1 MYPSRRSHHR
11 QSVTISMLLGQEYQI
26 CVETFRTLTHFLHI
40 KITGLEG
47 VSKFVGLHIKMH
59 MVMWFCIAKC
69 VAHRPINKQKLNRI
83 HFCCNSLR
91 KHLSQVSEYLIL
103 SRFLLGSISVSLG
116 SLSVFA
122 CFTLGVRSVQSWF
135 SLGSLLVFVFLVQM
149 ILFSFINI
157 LCHTALHDSM
167 IHVLPFQSWG
177 DFKSQVLPRTW
188 GVQLFKRN
196 RISFL
201 LKNIPPCTWES
212 LWGKL

>member
-11 QSVTISMLLGQEYQI
+11 QSVTISMLLGQGYQI

-47 VSKFVGLHIKMH
+47 VSKFVGLHIKIH

-103 SRFLLGSISVSLG
+103 SRFHSVLSRFSLVSL
-116 SLSVFA
+116 LVFA
-122 CFTLGVRSVQSWF
+122 RFNLGFRSVLSW
-135 SLGSLLVFVFLVQM
+135 VFVFLVQM

-167 IHVLPFQSWG
+167 IHVLPFQS
-177 DFKSQVLPRTW
+177 
-188 GVQLFKRN
+188 
-196 RISFL
+196 
-201 LKNIPPCTWES
+201 
-212 LWGKL
+212 

>member
-11 QSVTISMLLGQEYQI
+11 QSVTISMLLGQGYQI
-26 CVETFRTLTHFLHI
+26 CVETFRTLTDFLHI

-47 VSKFVGLHIKMH
+47 VSKFVGLHIRIH

-83 HFCCNSLR
+83 HFCFNSLR

-103 SRFLLGSISVSLG
+103 SRFLLGTISVSLG

-135 SLGSLLVFVFLVQM
+135 SLGSLLGFCV
-149 ILFSFINI
+149 
-157 LCHTALHDSM
+157 
-167 IHVLPFQSWG
+167 
-177 DFKSQVLPRTW
+177 
-188 GVQLFKRN
+188 
-196 RISFL
+196 
-201 LKNIPPCTWES
+201 PCTNDPFFIHKYSMSHSVTWFNDS
-212 LWGKL
+212 CLTFPKLRWLQIPSPPPHVGRAVV

>member
-11 QSVTISMLLGQEYQI
+11 QSVTISMLLGQGYQI

-69 VAHRPINKQKLNRI
+69 VAHRPINKRKLNHI

-103 SRFLLGSISVSLG
+103 SRFLLATTSVSLG

-122 CFTLGVRSVQSWF
+122 CFTLVFARFNLGFRSVLSWF
-135 SLGSLLVFVFLVQM
+135 FVFLVQM
-149 ILFSFINI
+149 MSHSVTWFN
-157 LCHTALHDSM
+157 DSCLTFPKLKWLQ
-167 IHVLPFQSWG
+167 IPSPPPHVG
-177 DFKSQVLPRTW
+177 RAV
-188 GVQLFKRN
+188 V
-196 RISFL
+196 
-201 LKNIPPCTWES
+201 
-212 LWGKL
+212 

>member
-11 QSVTISMLLGQEYQI
+11 QSVTISMLLGQGYQI

-40 KITGLEG
+40 KMTGLEG

-59 MVMWFCIAKC
+59 MAMWFCIAKC

-83 HFCCNSLR
+83 HFCCNSPR

-103 SRFLLGSISVSLG
+103 SRFLLGTIRFHSVLSRFSLVSL
-116 SLSVFA
+116 LVFA
-122 CFTLGVRSVQSWF
+122 RFNLGFRSVLSW
-135 SLGSLLVFVFLVQM
+135 VFVFLVQM

-167 IHVLPFQSWG
+167 IHVLPFQS
-177 DFKSQVLPRTW
+177 
-188 GVQLFKRN
+188 
-196 RISFL
+196 
-201 LKNIPPCTWES
+201 
-212 LWGKL
+212 